1 MKKKFTTMV
10 LLILIS
16 FNISLF
22 TQDAAASTISNDTK
36 YIIIIDLYSFTLSVI
51 DKETKEYIKTYPIAI
66 GKKDTPSPI
75 GIWQVKSKALMKGP
89 FGGYW
94 LGLNAP
100 WDTFGIHGTSNPGSI
115 GSMASNGCIRLYN
128 YNIKELFDMI
138 EYDTSVIIS
147 GGPNWRFSPYN
158 RIIKPNYKGTDVY
171 HVQRILNALGYYDH
185 PADGI
190 YGYSLELAV
199 KKYRADN
206 NLPITS
212 DIDEE
217 FFESIG
223 CEKFE

>member
-1 MKKKFTTMV
+1 MEKKFITIV
-10 LLILIS
+10 LLLLII
-16 FNISLF
+16 FNLPMFSSKAL
-22 TQDAAASTISNDTK
+22 AESTNNTK
-36 YIIIIDLYSFTLSVI
+36 YIIMIDLYSFSLSVI
-51 DKETKEYIKTYPIAI
+51 DKETKECVKTYPIAI
-66 GKKDTPSPI
+66 GKKNTPSPI
-75 GIWQVKSKALMKGP
+75 GVWQIKSKALMKGP

-115 GSMASNGCIRLYN
+115 GTMASNGCIRLYN
-128 YNIKELFDMI
+128 HNIKELFDMI
-138 EYDTSVIIS
+138 DYDTSVIIS

-158 RIIKPNYKGTDVY
+158 RVVTPNCKGADVY

-217 FFESIG
+217 IFKSIG

>member
-1 MKKKFTTMV
+1 MKKKFITIV
-10 LLILIS
+10 LLLLIIFKLPMFS
-16 FNISLF
+16 SKAL
-22 TQDAAASTISNDTK
+22 AESTNNTK
-36 YIIIIDLYSFTLSVI
+36 DIIMIDLYSFSLSVI
-51 DKETKEYIKTYPIAI
+51 DKETKECVKTYPIAI
-66 GKKDTPSPI
+66 GKKNTPSPI
-75 GIWQVKSKALMKGP
+75 GVWQIKSKALMKGP

-115 GSMASNGCIRLYN
+115 GTMASNGCIRLYN
-128 YNIKELFDMI
+128 HNIKELFDMI
-138 EYDTSVIIS
+138 DYDTSVIIS

-158 RIIKPNYKGTDVY
+158 RVVTPNCKGADVY

-217 FFESIG
+217 FFKSIG